1 MHALDNLDKLN
12 ELKRVFSGVPELA
25 FAVLVGSRADGSA
38 HATSD
43 WDIAV
48 FWNTSIDWIDL
59 VALHE
64 SLRRDVARALKVTE
78 EGIDLIDLSRA
89 TLTMR
94 ANVAENGVI
103 LKGEECLDWVH
114 FLNRTWRELEFF
126 YWEQSHAA

>member
-1 MHALDNLDKLN
+1 MKSLD
-12 ELKRVFSGVPELA
+12 ELKRVFSGKPDLA

-38 HATSD
+38 HAESD

-48 FWNTSIDWIDL
+48 FWDASIDWMAL
-59 VALHE
+59 VASHE
-64 SLRRDVARALKVTE
+64 SLRRDVARALKVSE
-78 EGIDLIDLSRA
+78 ECIDLIDLSRA
-89 TLTMR
+89 NLTMR
-94 ANVAENGVI
+94 ANVAENGIV

>member
-1 MHALDNLDKLN
+1 VSSSDKL
-12 ELKRVFSGVPELA
+12 KQVFSSKPDLA

-38 HATSD
+38 HTESD

-48 FWNTSIDWIDL
+48 FWNASIDWMVL
-59 VALHE
+59 VAAHE
-64 SLRRDVARALKVTE
+64 SLRRDVARALNVAE
-78 EGIDLIDLSRA
+78 ECIDLIDLSRA
-89 TLTMR
+89 NLTMR
-94 ANVAENGVI
+94 ANVAENGIV